1 MNKEDRMKAFSLRC
15 EGLTWARIA
24 ELMNYDET
32 TIRDD
37 LQAVMARHPKCP
49 AVLYPALARYIC
61 RTYSGSIERFAN
73 DMRVSPHR
81 LRRVLVYGDKPGEH
95 LVCKITEATGMTRE
109 EAFANDLPL

>member
-15 EGLTWARIA
+15 EGLTWAQIA

-49 AVLYPALARYIC
+49 VFP
-61 RTYSGSIERFAN
+61 
-73 DMRVSPHR
+73 
-81 LRRVLVYGDKPGEH
+81 LR
-95 LVCKITEATGMTRE
+95 
-109 EAFANDLPL
+109 